1 MDKGRS
7 LNSYVFTV
15 GGCAVS
21 CRVCLQPTIVLST
34 IEAKYIA
41 SCDAC
46 KEAVWLKGQLE
57 CILHYAVLST
67 IKAVLSIY

>member
-1 MDKGRS
+1 LDKGRS

-46 KEAVWLKGQLE
+46 KEVVWLKGLYTE
-57 CILHYAVLST
+57 FCGDTSCIMLFYDS
-67 IKAVLSIY
+67 